1 MPHHLQKQ
9 APSAELRSRRTETPI
24 GWVVLLVISLAL
36 AGCGSRKTD
45 KAKPPDSAAKPDRVI
60 GLGRIEPELRILDLN
75 AEVSGIITRLPFRPG
90 DRVAQGETIVE
101 LNQSIEQ
108 SKVEQAAALVE
119 TQASAIE
126 SARAALASTGVKAAN
141 AKVSFERAK
150 SLYEQ
155 NIQARS
161 VHDDAK
167 AQYDS
172 LVADTARLEA
182 DVATAESQLKQ
193 NRADLRY
200 AQAVLSQRS
209 IKAPGAGQVLSLD
222 VTAGSLLTPGKSFGT
237 FAPDSPLIAR
247 CEIDEMFASEV
258 RLGQKAYIRNQG
270 LTEPLARG
278 TVSFVGPSLRKKSLF
293 ADEVGDLED
302 RRVREIWIKLDAG
315 SRLLFGSRVEGVIQ
329 VGGSER

>member
-1 MPHHLQKQ
+1 
-9 APSAELRSRRTETPI
+9 
-24 GWVVLLVISLAL
+24 
-36 AGCGSRKTD
+36 
-45 KAKPPDSAAKPDRVI
+45 VI

-119 TQASAIE
+119 TQASSIK
-126 SARAALASTGVKAAN
+126 SAKAALTSTRVKAAN
-141 AKVSFERAK
+141 AMLSLERAK
-150 SLYEQ
+150 SLFDQ
-155 NIQARS
+155 KIQAQS
-161 VHDDAK
+161 VYDDAK

-209 IKAPGAGQVLSLD
+209 IKAPAAGQVLSLD
-222 VTAGSLLTPGKSFGT
+222 VTLGSLVTPGKNFGT
-237 FAPDSPLIAR
+237 FAPDSPLVAR

-258 RLGQKAYIRNQG
+258 RLGQKAYVRNQG
-270 LTEPLARG
+270 QTEALAQG

-293 ADEVGDLED
+293 AEEVGDLED
-302 RRVREIWIKLDAG
+302 RRVREVWLKLDAG
-315 SRLLFGSRVEGVIQ
+315 SRLLFGSRVEGVILI
-329 VGGSER
+329 GGLER